1 MNRPANYRISSH
13 KKRIGR
19 LVQGLTAFVILWA
32 LIGGLPA
39 HAKAPA
45 RISVLIV
52 TGMPGGTYYHVGLG
66 MASLWTTKLQ
76 DEGIRVSAAASEG
89 SRENIQAIRIAD
101 ADLIL
106 AEDFLCS
113 MAYRG
118 TGLYKGRPVPELRS
132 VTTLWPDAVHFLI
145 RADKKRTGN
154 IEDLHGLVL
163 ATGLPD
169 SGNRLTAEMLVRILK
184 PSKRKVR
191 LRYMTNMAGAEALR
205 KGAVQALD
213 LTGGPPVPLVTTILN
228 ESTPALGFLEITDA
242 QLEALR
248 ANGGPFFF
256 RHEIAA
262 RTYPGQEKPI
272 HTIAQPCIL
281 AVTDTLDA
289 EVVYALTRSLY
300 ENLDYLARVHPACR
314 SMSLNHALDTL
325 TVPLHPGAIRYYRER
340 NIEIPERLIP
350 PERAQ
355 GRKSPTGRDE
365 AQEP

>member
-1 MNRPANYRISSH
+1 MPAE
-13 KKRIGR
+13 
-19 LVQGLTAFVILWA
+19 
-32 LIGGLPA
+32 
-39 HAKAPA
+39 AKNPA

-76 DEGIRVSAAASEG
+76 DEEIRVSAAASEG

-113 MAYRG
+113 MAYHG

-132 VTTLWPDAVHFLI
+132 VTTLWPDTVHLLI
-145 RADKKRTGN
+145 RADKKHTGN

-184 PSKRKVR
+184 PGKRKVR
-191 LRYMTNMAGAEALR
+191 LRYMTNMAGVEALR

-213 LTGGPPVPLVTTILN
+213 LTGGPPVPLVTTLLN
-228 ESTPALGFLEITDA
+228 EGNPALAFLEITDA
-242 QLEALR
+242 QLEALK
-248 ANGGPFFF
+248 AGGGPFFF
-256 RHEIAA
+256 RQEIAA
-262 RTYPGQEKPI
+262 RTYPSQDKPI
-272 HTIAQPCIL
+272 HTIGQPCIL
-281 AVTDTLDA
+281 AVTDTLDP
-289 EVVYALTRSLY
+289 EVVYALTKSLY

-314 SMSLNHALDTL
+314 SMSLDHALERL
-325 TVPLHPGAIRYYRER
+325 TVPLHPGAIRYFQEQD
-340 NIEIPERLIP
+340 IEIPEHLIP
-350 PERAQ
+350 PDKSE
-355 GRKSPTGRDE
+355 GRKAPAE
-365 AQEP
+365 